1 MLLVG
6 RVGPT
11 IATCRIHNIGE
22 HWHDRRAQPRLQ
34 LDPFDCLLLRDLGRQ
49 LPGKPKYTTL
59 RDWCERGRVN
69 WATRKRVKVQSIQ
82 LPGGEAS
89 SLAAYLAFI
98 AKLNEGR

>member
-1 MLLVG
+1 MASEVEQMPQ
-6 RVGPT
+6 RATRKARGPL
-11 IATCRIHNIGE
+11 IDASSRP
-22 HWHDRRAQPRLQ
+22 PRLP

-59 RDWCERGRVN
+59 RDWCERGRMN
-69 WATRKRVKVQSIQ
+69 WNTRRRVRMESIQ